1 MTISDSVLW
10 SVRIITLLFC
20 IIRVTFLVNCAL
32 ILSFLLVKMS
42 HLNEL
47 VVVKVVTLANE
58 GRKQKD
64 IAQMLGIHQST
75 VSHVVQRYDET
86 GEYRRRPGQGRK
98 RCTTQ
103 RDDRYVQLQAL
114 RNRTFTAPQLK
125 NELLNTR
132 QVNVSVKTV
141 RRRLKEAG
149 LNPKRPAKV
158 PRLLPHHKTAR
169 LQFARAHA
177 DWGEHEWSR
186 VLFTDE
192 TRIQLW
198 KPDGRDRVY
207 RRSGERYA
215 ACNLVQ
221 TVNFGGGSIMLWG
234 GISWEGRTELVEV
247 DLRMNADWYLLNIIE
262 EHVLPYVGFIGYDRF
277 VLMQD
282 NARPH
287 VARTVYQ
294 YFEEVGIASLVWPP
308 LSPDLNPIEHL
319 WDILKRHVRARN
331 PAPDSIEAL
340 RIAVHEE
347 WNRIPQ
353 ETIRDLLR
361 SMPRRMQAVI
371 RVRGGNTHY

>member
-1 MTISDSVLW
+1 MTQNDCSFVLHYQSDISSALCADCVFSV
-10 SVRIITLLFC
+10 S
-20 IIRVTFLVNCAL
+20 
-32 ILSFLLVKMS
+32 KMP

-47 VVVKVVTLANE
+47 VAVKVVTLANE
-58 GRKQKD
+58 GRRQED
-64 IAQMLGIHQST
+64 IAQMLRIHQST
-75 VSHVVQRYDET
+75 VSRVVKRYEET

-103 RDDRYVQLQAL
+103 RDDRYLQLQAL
-114 RNRTFTAPQLK
+114 RNRTFTAPHLK
-125 NELLNTR
+125 NDLLNTR
-132 QVNVSVKTV
+132 QVNVSAKTV

-158 PRLLPHHKTAR
+158 PRLLPRHKTAR

-177 DWGEHEWSR
+177 GWGEHEWSK

-207 RRSGERYA
+207 RRIGERYA

-221 TVNFGGGSIMLWG
+221 IVSFGGGSIMLWG
-234 GISWEGRTELVEV
+234 GISWESRTELVEV
-247 DLRMNADWYLLNIIE
+247 NLRMNADWYISNIIE

-277 VLMQD
+277 VFMQD
-282 NARPH
+282 NARAH
-287 VARTVYQ
+287 VARTVLQ
-294 YFEEVGIASLVWPP
+294 YLEEVGIVSLDWPP

-319 WDILKRHVRARN
+319 WDILKRRIRAQN
-331 PAPDSIEAL
+331 PAPNSIAAL
-340 RIAVHEE
+340 RIAAQEE

-371 RVRGGNTHY
+371 RARGGNTSY